1 MPLQKQLVPVDIVA
15 GLDTKNDPKLTPALT
30 DLKNGRYTVGSQIS
44 KRLGYTALSQN
55 ISGTTTLLSS
65 GDGLTSFQDELLEFS
80 GSKLYSYSSGV
91 TRWTDM
97 GGFQSIKIDS
107 DDVIRTTS
115 EAKNQ
120 DSCIASGLSLYAWES
135 YDISGALEGIYASVI
150 DATSGAVFQSATL
163 IDATAINPRCLRLGP
178 NPTLFY
184 LDTSSSPYLLKNVQV
199 DINNPI
205 AFNSSNTIV
214 STVNATN
221 PTYDVAINSADADA
235 GNAVFAYNSN
245 ASNTLGVG
253 YVTTDGVVGGPPNGY
268 PAAITVGSTNSNDL
282 ITITTD
288 QVNTDPTDS
297 ERIYVAYSSRTASAG
312 LKIKRFKGI
321 LTVEATHTVE
331 GSATE
336 ITGASIIIT
345 QAGDL
350 QIIYTF
356 SATNTYDYQVKGALY
371 DVSADTMGSAAIIK
385 RSVGLVSKIWEY
397 DGNKYF
403 VCVHDSDLQPTY
415 FLCDT
420 DGLVSAKILPG
431 TAGTIPAKNFLSQV
445 SLNTAGV
452 FRFAG
457 LVRTRLTSKNN
468 DIYSLTGVSEIE
480 MDFTSVERFEA
491 AELGGN
497 LHVGGGFVSMYDSQE
512 IVELNFHLYP
522 ENISASVNNGSGSLA
537 AGTYL
542 FSVIWF
548 WTDAKGQDHRS
559 APSVALSAATTGG
572 SSTVTLTI
580 PSLRLTQKTDVV
592 CEVYRTVD
600 AGRLL
605 FKIGK
610 VDNNTAADSVSFADA
625 GSINDTNLIAKESL
639 YTNGGIIENIPPPA
653 SLVLTSYKNRL
664 VCVSSENPKKLIY
677 SKKRTP
683 LSPVEFSDVFSIVLN
698 KARRIT
704 ALAEFDQKLII
715 FEPNQIFY
723 ITGNGPTATGA
734 QNDFSPP
741 QVVTG
746 DVGCA
751 NTNSLVL
758 MPLGLMFQSNK
769 GIYLLDRSLQTVY
782 IGAEVEAYNGLTI
795 TSAELIQN
803 ENQIRYLTSDGRC
816 LVYDYF
822 YGKWATWTNHEGQGA
837 TIWQGGGGDYVYL
850 RSDGRIF
857 QQSSSSYKDDNDPVE
872 MSLTTSWVK
881 TGGIQGF
888 QRIRRALILGDFKS
902 THTLQLECGFD
913 YQEYFNELHKFS
925 YMTDLSIIEYGDST
939 PYGEEGYFG
948 TSTGVADGVY
958 QFRAHMKKQKCQSVR
973 FRISDTEEANPGQAY
988 SISSL
993 MLEVGIRSNTMKLPA
1008 QKLT

>member
-1 MPLQKQLVPVDIVA
+1 MPLQKTLVPVDIVG
-15 GLDTKNDPKLTPALT
+15 GLDTKNDPKLTPKLT
-30 DLKNGRYTVGSQIS
+30 DLRNGRFTVGSQIS

-55 ISGTTTLLSS
+55 ISGTTDLLSS

-80 GSKLYSYSSGV
+80 ESRLYSYSSGV

-97 GGFQSIKIDS
+97 GGFQSVKVDS
-107 DDVIRTTS
+107 DDVVRNTS
-115 EAKNQ
+115 ESKNQ

-135 YDISGALEGIYASVI
+135 YDVSGALEGVYASVI
-150 DATSGAVFQSATL
+150 DSTSGAVFQSNSL
-163 IDATAINPRCLRLGP
+163 IDATAINPRCVALGP
-178 NPTLFY
+178 NPTLVY
-184 LDTSSSPYLLKNVQV
+184 LDTSSSPYVMKTVQV

-205 AFNSSNTIV
+205 SFNSSSTIV
-214 STVNATN
+214 SDVNPTN
-221 PTYDVAINSADADA
+221 STYDVAVNSSDADA

-245 ASNTLGVG
+245 TSTTLGVG
-253 YVTTDGVVGGPPNGY
+253 YIGTDGVVGGPANGF
-268 PAAITVGSTNSNDL
+268 PGVVAIGSTNSNDL
-282 ITITTD
+282 ITLCTD
-288 QVNTDPTDS
+288 RVNTDPTES
-297 ERIYVAYSSRTASAG
+297 ERVYVAYSSRTASAG
-312 LKIKRFKGI
+312 LKIKRIKST

-331 GSATE
+331 GSGTE
-336 ITGASIIIT
+336 ITGASVIIT

-350 QIIYTF
+350 QIIYTM
-356 SATNTYDYQVKGALY
+356 SATNSYDYQVKGALY
-371 DVSADTMGSAAIIK
+371 DVGDDSMGSSAIIK

-397 DGNKYF
+397 DSKKYF
-403 VCVHDSDLQPTY
+403 ICIHDSDLQPTY

-431 TAGTIPAKNFLSQV
+431 TAGTVPAKNFLSLV
-445 SLNTAGV
+445 SQNTTGV

-468 DIYSLTGVSEIE
+468 DIYSLTGVSNIE
-480 MDFTSVERFEA
+480 VDFTSVERFEA

-497 LHVGGGFVSMYDSQE
+497 LHVGGGFVSMYDSQQ
-512 IVELNFHLYP
+512 IVELNYHLYP
-522 ENISASVNNGSGSLA
+522 ENVSAAVNNGAGSLA

-542 FSVIWF
+542 YQVIWI

-559 APSVALSAATTGG
+559 APSVALSATTSGG

-580 PSLRLTQKTDVV
+580 PTLRLTQKTGVV
-592 CEVYRTVD
+592 CEVYRTVTT
-600 AGRLL
+600 GRLL

-625 GSINDTNLIAKESL
+625 GAINDTNLVAKESL

-734 QNDFSPP
+734 NDDFSPP

-822 YGKWATWTNHEGQGA
+822 YGKWSTWTNHSGFGA
-837 TIWQGGGGDYVYL
+837 TIWNATGDYVYL

-857 QQSSSSYKDDNDPVE
+857 QQSSSSYKDDNDPIE

-881 TGGIQGF
+881 TNGIQGF
-888 QRIRRALILGDFKS
+888 QRIRRTFVLGDFRS

-913 YQEYFNELHKFS
+913 YQDYFNELHKFD
-925 YMTDLSIIEYGDST
+925 YINDLEVIEYGDST
-939 PYGEEGYFG
+939 PYGDEGYYG
-948 TSTGVADGVY
+948 TSSGVADGVY

-973 FRISDTEEANPGQAY
+973 FRISDVEEANPGQAY

-993 MLEVGIRSNTMKLPA
+993 MLEVGVRGNTMKLPQ

>member
-1 MPLQKQLVPVDIVA
+1 MPLAKQLIPVDIVA
-15 GLDTKNDPKLTPALT
+15 GLDTKNDPKLTPKLT

-44 KRLGYTALSQN
+44 KRLGYSALSQN
-55 ISGTTTLLSS
+55 ISGTTDLLSS

-80 GSKLYSYSSGV
+80 NSRLYSYSSGV
-91 TRWTDM
+91 SRWTDM
-97 GGFQSIKIDS
+97 GGFQSVKIDS
-107 DDVIRTTS
+107 DDVVRNTS

-120 DSCIASGLSLYAWES
+120 DSCIASGLTLYAWES
-135 YDISGALEGIYASVI
+135 YNISGALEGVYASVI
-150 DATSGAVFQSATL
+150 DATSGAVFQAATL
-163 IDATAINPRCLRLGP
+163 IDATAMNPRCLRLGP

-184 LDTSSSPYLLKNVQV
+184 LDTSSSPYLLKNIQV

-205 AFNSSNTIV
+205 SFNSSNTIV
-214 STVNATN
+214 GSVNPTN
-221 PTYDVAINSADADA
+221 PNYDIAINSADADA
-235 GNAVFAYNSN
+235 GNAVFAYNS
-245 ASNTLGVG
+245 STSTTLGVG
-253 YVTTDGVVGGPPNGY
+253 YITTDGVVGGPANGY
-268 PAAITVGSTNSNDL
+268 PPVVTVGSTNSNDL
-282 ITITTD
+282 ITVCTD

-297 ERIYVAYSSRTASAG
+297 ERIYVAYSSRTGSQG
-312 LKIKRFKGI
+312 LKVKRFKGI
-321 LTVEATHTVE
+321 LTIDATHTVE
-331 GSATE
+331 ASATQ

-350 QIIYTF
+350 QIIYTM
-356 SATNTYDYQVKGALY
+356 SATNKYDYQVKGAVY
-371 DVSADTMGSAAIIK
+371 DVSADSMGSVAIIK
-385 RSVGLVSKIWEY
+385 RSVGLASRIWEY
-397 DGNKYF
+397 DSVKYF
-403 VCVHDSDLQPTY
+403 VCVHDSALQPTY
-415 FLCDT
+415 FICNT
-420 DGLVSAKILPG
+420 AGLVSAKILPG
-431 TAGTIPAKNFLSQV
+431 TAGTLPAKNWLPTV
-445 SLNTAGV
+445 SENTTGV
-452 FRFAG
+452 FRLAG
-457 LVRTRLTSKNN
+457 LVRTRLISKNN
-468 DIYSLTGVSEIE
+468 DIYSLTGVSDIE

-497 LHVGGGFVSMYDSQE
+497 LHVGGGFVSMYDSQQ
-512 IVELNFHLYP
+512 IVELNYHLYP
-522 ENISASVNNGSGSLA
+522 ENMSAVVNNSSGSLA

-559 APSVALSAATTGG
+559 APSVALSATTTGG

-605 FKIGK
+605 FKVGK
-610 VDNNTAADSVSFADA
+610 VDNNTAADSLSFADA
-625 GSINDTNLIAKESL
+625 GAISDANLVAKQSL

-664 VCVSSENPKKLIY
+664 VCVSSENPKKLLY

-683 LSPVEFSDVFSIVLN
+683 LGPVEFSDVFSIVLN
-698 KARRIT
+698 KAVRIT
-704 ALAEFDQKLII
+704 ALAEFDQKLIV

-723 ITGNGPTATGA
+723 ITGNGPTSTGA

-741 QVVTG
+741 QVITG
-746 DVGCA
+746 DVGCS
-751 NTNSLVL
+751 NTNSMVL

-782 IGAEVEAYNGLTI
+782 IGAEVEAYNDLTI

-822 YGKWATWTNHEGQGA
+822 YGKWSTWTNHQGNGA

-850 RSDGRIF
+850 RTDGRVF
-857 QQSSSSYKDDNDPVE
+857 QQSATSYKDDNDPVE

-881 TGGIQGF
+881 TNGIQGF
-888 QRIRRALILGDFKS
+888 QRIRRALVLGDFKS

-913 YQEYFNELHKFS
+913 YQDYFNELHKFN
-925 YMTDLSIIEYGDST
+925 YMTDLEIIEYGDST
-939 PYGEEGYFG
+939 PYGLEGYFG
-948 TSTGVADGVY
+948 TSSGVADGVY
-958 QFRAHMKKQKCQSVR
+958 QFRAHLKKQKCQSVR
-973 FRISDTEEANPGQAY
+973 FRISDVEESDPGQAY

-993 MLEVGIRSNTMKLPA
+993 MLEVGVRSNTMKLPA

>member
-15 GLDTKNDPKLTPALT
+15 GLDTKNDPKLTPKLT

-44 KRLGYTALSQN
+44 KRLGYTAISQQV
-55 ISGTTTLLSS
+55 SGTTTLLSS

-97 GGFQSIKIDS
+97 GGFQSVKIDS
-107 DDVIRTTS
+107 DDVVRNTS

-120 DSCIASGLSLYAWES
+120 DSCIASGLTLYAWES
-135 YDISGALEGIYASVI
+135 YDVAGALEGVYASVI
-150 DATSGAVFQSATL
+150 DSTSGAVFQSTTL
-163 IDATAINPRCLRLGP
+163 IDATAINPRCVALGP
-178 NPTLFY
+178 NPTLVY
-184 LDTSSSPYLLKNVQV
+184 LDTSASPYVMKTVQV

-221 PTYDVAINSADADA
+221 PTYDVAVNSSDADA
-235 GNAVFAYNSN
+235 GNAVFAYNSS
-245 ASNTLGVG
+245 ASTTLGVG
-253 YVTTDGVVGGPPNGY
+253 YIGTDGVVGGPANGF
-268 PAAITVGSTNSNDL
+268 PGAVTIGSTNSNDL
-282 ITITTD
+282 ITLCTD
-288 QVNTDPTDS
+288 RVNTDPTES
-297 ERIYVAYSSRTASAG
+297 ERVYVAYSSRTASAG
-312 LKIKRFKGI
+312 LKIKRIKST

-331 GSATE
+331 GSGTE
-336 ITGASIIIT
+336 ITGASVIIT

-356 SATNTYDYQVKGALY
+356 SATNTYDYQVKGAVY
-371 DVSADTMGSAAIIK
+371 DVTADSMGSSAIIK
-385 RSVGLVSKIWEY
+385 RSVGLASKIWEY
-397 DGNKYF
+397 DSNKYF
-403 VCVHDSDLQPTY
+403 VCVHDSGLQPTY

-420 DGLVSAKILPG
+420 DGLISAKILPG
-431 TAGTIPAKNFLSQV
+431 TAGTLPAKNFLSQV

-480 MDFTSVERFEA
+480 LDFTSVERFEA

-497 LHVGGGFVSMYDSQE
+497 LHVGGGFVSMYDSQQ

-522 ENISASVNNGSGSLA
+522 ENVSAAVNNSSGSLA

-542 FSVIWF
+542 FSVIWT

-559 APSVALSAATTGG
+559 APSVALSATTSGG

-580 PSLRLTQKTDVV
+580 PTLRLTQKTNVV
-592 CEVYRTVD
+592 CEVYRTVTT
-600 AGRLL
+600 GRLF

-610 VDNNTAADSVSFADA
+610 VDNNTSADSVSFADA
-625 GSINDTNLIAKESL
+625 GAISDTNLVAKQSL

-683 LSPVEFSDVFSIVLN
+683 LGPVEFCDVFSIVLN
-698 KARRIT
+698 KAQRIT

-723 ITGNGPTATGA
+723 ITGNGPNSSGS
-734 QNDFSPP
+734 QNDLSPP
-741 QVVTG
+741 QIVTG

-769 GIYLLDRSLQTVY
+769 GIYLLNRSLETVY

-822 YGKWATWTNHEGQGA
+822 YGKWSTWTNHQGQGA
-837 TIWQGGGGDYVYL
+837 TIWNATGDYVYL

-881 TGGIQGF
+881 TNGIQGF
-888 QRIRRALILGDFKS
+888 QRIRRALVLGDFKS
-902 THTLQLECGFD
+902 THTLQLEIGHD
-913 YQEYFNELHKFS
+913 YQDYFNELHKFN
-925 YMTDLSIIEYGDST
+925 YMTDLEIIEYGDST
-939 PYGEEGYFG
+939 PYGLEGYFG
-948 TSTGVADGVY
+948 TSSGVADGVY
-958 QFRAHMKKQKCQSVR
+958 QFRAHCKKQKCQSIR
-973 FRISDTEEANPGQAY
+973 FRISDTEEADPGQAY

-993 MLEVGIRSNTMKLPA
+993 MLEVGIRSNSMKLPQ

>member
-1 MPLQKQLVPVDIVA
+1 MPLQKTLVPVDIVA

-55 ISGTTTLLSS
+55 ISGTTDLLSS

-91 TRWTDM
+91 SRWTDM
-97 GGFQSIKIDS
+97 GGFQSVKVDN
-107 DDVIRTTS
+107 DDIVRNTS

-120 DSCIASGLSLYAWES
+120 DSCIASGLTLYAWES
-135 YDISGALEGIYASVI
+135 YDISGALEGVYASVI
-150 DATSGAVFQSATL
+150 DSTSGAVFQSATL
-163 IDATAINPRCLRLGP
+163 IDATAINPRCIRLGP

-184 LDTSSSPYLLKNVQV
+184 LDTSSSPYVMKTIQV

-205 AFNSSNTIV
+205 SFNSSNTIV

-221 PTYDVAINSADADA
+221 SNYDVAINSADADA
-235 GNAVFAYNSN
+235 GNAIFAYNSS

-253 YVTTDGVVGGPPNGY
+253 YITTEGLVGGPASGY
-268 PAAITVGSTNSNDL
+268 PAVTTIGSTNSDDL
-282 ITITTD
+282 ITLCVDRVST
-288 QVNTDPTDS
+288 NPAFY
-297 ERIYVAYSSRTASAG
+297 ERIYVAYASRTASAG
-312 LKIKRFKGI
+312 LKIKKIRGV

-331 GSATE
+331 GSSTE
-336 ITGASIIIT
+336 IKGASMIVT

-350 QIIYTF
+350 QIIYTM

-371 DVSADTMGSAAIIK
+371 DISADTMGSSAIIK
-385 RSVGLVSKIWEY
+385 RSVGLVSQIWEY
-397 DGNKYF
+397 DSKKYF
-403 VCVHDSDLQPTY
+403 LCVHDTNLQPTY

-431 TAGTIPAKNFLSQV
+431 TAGTLPAKNFLSSV
-445 SLNTAGV
+445 SENTTGI
-452 FRFAG
+452 FRFGG

-468 DIYSLTGVSEIE
+468 DLYSLTGVSEIE
-480 MDFTSVERFEA
+480 LDFTSVERFEA

-497 LHVGGGFVSMYDSQE
+497 LHVGGGFVSMYDSQQ

-522 ENISASVNNGSGSLA
+522 ENVSASVNNGSGSLA

-542 FSVIWF
+542 YQVIWT

-559 APSVALSAATTGG
+559 APSVAVSATTSGG

-580 PSLRLTQKTDVV
+580 PSLRLTQKTNVV

-723 ITGNGPTATGA
+723 ITGNGPNSSGS
-734 QNDFSPP
+734 QNDLSPP
-741 QVVTG
+741 QIVTG

-769 GIYLLDRSLQTVY
+769 GIYLLNRSLETVY

-822 YGKWATWTNHEGQGA
+822 YGKWSTWTNHQGQGA
-837 TIWQGGGGDYVYL
+837 TIWNATGDYVYL

-881 TGGIQGF
+881 TNGIQGF
-888 QRIRRALILGDFKS
+888 QRIRRALVLGDFKS
-902 THTLQLECGFD
+902 THTLQLEIGHD
-913 YQEYFNELHKFS
+913 YQNYFNELHKFN
-925 YMTDLSIIEYGDST
+925 YITDLEIIEYGDST
-939 PYGEEGYFG
+939 PYGLEGYFG
-948 TSTGVADGVY
+948 TSSGVADGVY
-958 QFRAHMKKQKCQSVR
+958 QFRAHCKKQKCQSIR
-973 FRISDTEEANPGQAY
+973 FRISDTEEADPGQAY

-993 MLEVGIRSNTMKLPA
+993 MLEVGIRSNSMKLPQ

>member
-15 GLDTKNDPKLTPALT
+15 GLDTKNDPKLTPKLT

-44 KRLGYTALSQN
+44 KRLGYSALSQN
-55 ISGTTTLLSS
+55 VSGTTTLLSS

-80 GSKLYSYSSGV
+80 GSRLYSYSSGV

-97 GGFQSIKIDS
+97 GGFQSVKVDS
-107 DDVIRTTS
+107 DDVVRNTS
-115 EAKNQ
+115 ESKNQ
-120 DSCIASGLSLYAWES
+120 DSCIASGLTLYAWES
-135 YDISGALEGIYASVI
+135 WDVAGALEGVYASVI
-150 DATSGAVFQSATL
+150 DSTSGAVFQSNTL
-163 IDATAINPRCLRLGP
+163 VDATAINPRCVALGP
-178 NPTLFY
+178 NPTLVY
-184 LDTSSSPYLLKNVQV
+184 LDTSASPYVMKTVQV

-205 AFNSSNTIV
+205 SFNSSSTIV
-214 STVNATN
+214 SDVNATN
-221 PTYDVAINSADADA
+221 PMYDVAVNSADADA
-235 GNAVFAYNSN
+235 GNAVFAYNAN
-245 ASNTLGVG
+245 ASTTLGVG
-253 YVTTDGVVGGPPNGY
+253 YITTDGVVGGPANGF
-268 PAAITVGSTNSNDL
+268 PGAVTIGSTNTNDF
-282 ITITTD
+282 ITVCTD
-288 QVNTDPTDS
+288 RINTDPTQS
-297 ERIYVAYSSRTASAG
+297 ERVYVAYSSRTASAG
-312 LKIKRFKGI
+312 LKIKRLKST

-336 ITGASIIIT
+336 IKGASVIVT

-350 QIIYTF
+350 QIIYTM
-356 SATNTYDYQVKGALY
+356 SATNSYDYQVKGALY
-371 DVSADTMGSAAIIK
+371 DISADSMGSAAIIK

-397 DGNKYF
+397 DSNKYF
-403 VCVHDSDLQPTY
+403 VCIHDTDLQPTY

-431 TAGTIPAKNFLSQV
+431 TAGTLPAKNFLSQV
-445 SLNTAGV
+445 SQNTTGV

-457 LVRTRLTSKNN
+457 MVRTRLTSKNN
-468 DIYSLTGVSEIE
+468 DLYSLTGVSEIE
-480 MDFTSVERFEA
+480 LDFTSVERFEA

-497 LHVGGGFVSMYDSQE
+497 LHVGGGFVSMYDSQQ

-522 ENISASVNNGSGSLA
+522 ENLSAAVNNSAGSLA

-542 FSVIWF
+542 YQVIWF

-559 APSVALSAATTGG
+559 APSVALSATTSGG

-580 PSLRLTQKTDVV
+580 PSLRLTQKTNVV

-625 GSINDTNLIAKESL
+625 GAISDANLVAKESL

-664 VCVSSENPKKLIY
+664 ICVSSENPKKLLY
-677 SKKRTP
+677 SKKRAP

-723 ITGNGPTATGA
+723 ITGNGPTSTGA

-769 GIYLLDRSLQTVY
+769 GIYLLNRSLETVY
-782 IGAEVEAYNGLTI
+782 IGAEVEAYNDLTI

-837 TIWQGGGGDYVYL
+837 TIWNATGDYVYL

-888 QRIRRALILGDFKS
+888 QRVKKAFILGDFRS
-902 THTLQLECGFD
+902 THTLQLEIGHD
-913 YQEYFNELHKFS
+913 YQDYFNETHRFD
-925 YMTDLSIIEYGDST
+925 YINDLEVIEYGDST
-939 PYGEEGYFG
+939 PYGDEAYYG
-948 TSTGVADGVY
+948 TSTGVNNGVY
-958 QFRAHMKKQKCQSVR
+958 QFRAQCKTQKCQSVR
-973 FRISDTEEANPGQAY
+973 FRISDSEEADPGQAY

-993 MLEVGIRSNTMKLPA
+993 MLEVGIRSNAMKLPQ

>member
-1 MPLQKQLVPVDIVA
+1 MPLQKQLVPVDIVS
-15 GLDTKNDPKLTPALT
+15 GLDTKNDPKLTPKLT

-55 ISGTTTLLSS
+55 VSGTTTLLSS

-97 GGFQSIKIDS
+97 GGFQSVKVDS
-107 DDVIRTTS
+107 DDVVRNTS

-120 DSCIASGLSLYAWES
+120 DSCIASGLTLYAWES
-135 YDISGALEGIYASVI
+135 YDISGALEGVYASVI
-150 DATSGAVFQSATL
+150 DATSGAVFQSTTL

-184 LDTSSSPYLLKNVQV
+184 LDTSSSPYLLKNIQV

-205 AFNSSNTIV
+205 AFNSSNTIA

-221 PTYDVAINSADADA
+221 PTYDVVINSADADA
-235 GNAVFAYNSN
+235 GNAVFAYNS
-245 ASNTLGVG
+245 STSTTLGVG
-253 YVTTDGVVGGPPNGY
+253 YITTGGVVGGPSNGF
-268 PAAITVGSTNSNDL
+268 PALVTVGSTNSNDL
-282 ITITTD
+282 ITINTD
-288 QVNTDPTDS
+288 QVNTDPTEA
-297 ERIYVAYSSRTASAG
+297 ERIYVAYSSRTASQG
-312 LKIKRFKGI
+312 LKIKRFKGV

-331 GSATE
+331 GSATK
-336 ITGASIIIT
+336 ISGASIIVT

-350 QIIYTF
+350 QIVYTM
-356 SATNTYDYQVKGALY
+356 SATNTYDYQVKGAVY
-371 DVSADTMGSAAIIK
+371 DVSADTMGSTAIIK
-385 RSVGLVSKIWEY
+385 RSVGLASKLWEY

-403 VCVHDSDLQPTY
+403 VCIHDSDLQPTY

-431 TAGTIPAKNFLSQV
+431 TAGTIPAKTFLAQV
-445 SLNTAGV
+445 SENTTGV

-468 DIYSLTGVSEIE
+468 DLYSLTGVSEIE

-497 LHVGGGFVSMYDSQE
+497 LHVGGGFVSMYDSQQ

-522 ENISASVNNGSGSLA
+522 ENISAAVNNSSGSLA

-542 FSVIWF
+542 FQVIWV

-559 APSVALSAATTGG
+559 APSVAVSATTTGG

-580 PSLRLTQKTDVV
+580 PSLRLTQKTNVV
-592 CEVYRTVD
+592 CEVYRTVTT
-600 AGRLL
+600 GRLL
-605 FKIGK
+605 FKVGK
-610 VDNNTAADSVSFADA
+610 VDNNTAADSISFADA
-625 GSINDTNLIAKESL
+625 GGINDSNLVAKESL

-683 LSPVEFSDVFSIVLN
+683 LGPVEFSDVFSIVLN
-698 KARRIT
+698 KATRIT

-723 ITGNGPTATGA
+723 ITGNGPTSTGA

-741 QVVTG
+741 QVITG
-746 DVGCA
+746 DTGCS

-769 GIYLLDRSLQTVY
+769 GIYLLNRSLETVY

-822 YGKWATWTNHEGQGA
+822 YGKWSTWTNHEGNGA

-850 RSDGRIF
+850 RTDGRIF
-857 QQSSSSYKDDNDPVE
+857 QQSATSYKDDNDPVE

-881 TGGIQGF
+881 TNGIQGF
-888 QRIRRALILGDFKS
+888 QRIRRALVLGDFKS

-913 YQEYFNELHKFS
+913 YQDYFNELHKFN
-925 YMTDLSIIEYGDST
+925 YITDLEIIEYGDST
-939 PYGEEGYFG
+939 PYGDEGYFG
-948 TSTGVADGVY
+948 TSSGVADGVY

-973 FRISDTEEANPGQAY
+973 FRISDVEEANPGQAY

-993 MLEVGIRSNTMKLPA
+993 MLEVGVRSNSMKLPA